1 MADLQQLLQ
10 LGPVAQGRLQQIQSD
25 LAGLTVEA
33 TAGGGMVR
41 VTADG
46 RGQVRGVWIDP
57 AIFAE
62 QDADFLSEL
71 VLAAVAEVQRKAAD
85 AAEAQL
91 GRGAPTPLPFVP

>member
-1 MADLQQLLQ
+1 MADLQQLFQ

-62 QDADFLSEL
+62 RDAGFLSEL
-71 VLAAVAEVQRKAAD
+71 VLVAVADVQRKAAE
-85 AAEAQL
+85 AAEA
-91 GRGAPTPLPFVP
+91 RIVRAAPTPLPFVP

>member
-41 VTADG
+41 VKADG

-62 QDADFLSEL
+62 KDADFLSEL

>member
-62 QDADFLSEL
+62 KDADFLSEL

>member
-1 MADLQQLLQ
+1 MADLQHLFH
-10 LGPVAQGRLQQIQSD
+10 LGPAVQGRWQQIESD

-57 AIFAE
+57 AVFAE
-62 QDADFLSEL
+62 RDAGFLSEL
-71 VLAAVAEVQRKAAD
+71 VLSAVAEVQRKAAE
-85 AAEAQL
+85 AAQAEL
-91 GRGAPTPLPFVP
+91 GRNAGPSLPFVP

>member
-1 MADLQQLLQ
+1 MADLQQLFQ

-25 LAGLTVEA
+25 LAGLVVEA

-57 AIFAE
+57 AVFAE
-62 QDADFLSEL
+62 RDADLLSEL
-71 VLAAVAEVQRKAAD
+71 VRAAVAEVQRKAAD
-85 AAEAQL
+85 VAQAEL
-91 GRGAPTPLPFVP
+91 GRGAPSPLPFVP

>member
-1 MADLQQLLQ
+1 MADLQHLFQ

-46 RGQVRGVWIDP
+46 RGMVRGVWIDP
-57 AIFAE
+57 SVFAE
-62 QDADFLSEL
+62 QDADLLSEL
-71 VLAAVAEVQRKAAD
+71 VLTAVAEVQRKAAD
-85 AAEAQL
+85 AAQAEL
-91 GRGAPTPLPFVP
+91 GRGTPPSLPFVP

>member
-1 MADLQQLLQ
+1 MADLQQLFQ

-25 LAGLTVEA
+25 LAGLVVEA

-57 AIFAE
+57 AVFAG
-62 QDADFLSEL
+62 QDADLLSEL
-71 VLAAVAEVQRKAAD
+71 VRAAVAEVQRKAAE
-85 AAEAQL
+85 AAQAEL
-91 GRGAPTPLPFVP
+91 GRGAPTPLPFAP

>member
-1 MADLQQLLQ
+1 MADLQQVFQ

-25 LAGLTVEA
+25 LAGLVLEA

-57 AIFAE
+57 TVFAAH
-62 QDADFLSEL
+62 DADLLSEL
-71 VLAAVAEVQRKAAD
+71 VRAAVAEVQRKAAD
-85 AAEAQL
+85 AAQAEL
-91 GRGAPTPLPFVP
+91 GRGASTPLPFVP

>member
-25 LAGLTVEA
+25 LASLTVEA

-62 QDADFLSEL
+62 RDADFLSEL

-91 GRGAPTPLPFVP
+91 GRSAPTPLPFVP

>member
-1 MADLQQLLQ
+1 MADLQQLFQ

-46 RGQVRGVWIDP
+46 RGQVRGIWIDP
-57 AIFAE
+57 TIFAE
-62 QDADFLSEL
+62 RDADFLSEL

>member
-1 MADLQQLLQ
+1 MADLQHLFQ
-10 LGPVAQGRLQQIQSD
+10 LGPAAQGRLQQIQSD

-46 RGQVRGVWIDP
+46 RGQIRGVWIDP
-57 AIFAE
+57 AVFAE
-62 QDADFLSEL
+62 RDADFLSEL
-71 VLAAVAEVQRKAAD
+71 VLSAVAEVQRKAAD

-91 GRGAPTPLPFVP
+91 GRSAPTPLPFVP

>member
-1 MADLQQLLQ
+1 MADLQQLFQ

-25 LAGLTVEA
+25 LAGLVVEA

-46 RGQVRGVWIDP
+46 RGQLRGVWIDP

-62 QDADFLSEL
+62 KDADFLSEL

>member
-62 QDADFLSEL
+62 KDADFLSEL
-71 VLAAVAEVQRKAAD
+71 VLAAVAGVQRKAAD